1 MKQAKNN
8 FLGLHIFL
16 KAMLIVFLG
25 VLLYFIVTYCTDSLI
40 SYNNEKLDKTESIE
54 RCDSRYY
61 DREFGQLRE
70 ILLLYDLFDPS
81 LYGKYWEA
89 VNAYEDYTYYLQ
101 WEQAALQ
108 GAQGAEAKLE
118 TYREKVED
126 NSINCRYTENTE
138 VLKQYAQR
146 CTNQKQLPD

>member
-1 MKQAKNN
+1 MEKNRGN
-8 FLGLHIFL
+8 IGTKIFL
-16 KAMLIVFLG
+16 KLCVILLFGM
-25 VLLYFIVTYCTDSLI
+25 LLYSFVVIWSGSLI
-40 SYNNEKLDKTESIE
+40 DYNRDHHNKAESIAK
-54 RCDSRYY
+54 CDAWYY

-108 GAQGAEAKLE
+108 GAQGADAKLE

-126 NSINCRYTENTE
+126 NSINCQYTENTE

>member
-1 MKQAKNN
+1 MEQKKNS
-8 FLGLHIFL
+8 
-16 KAMLIVFLG
+16 FLG
-25 VLLYFIVTYCTDSLI
+25 VHIVLKAIVIVFFGMLLYFLVTFCMESLV
-40 SYNNEKLDKTESIE
+40 SYNHEKLDKTEGIE

-101 WEQAALQ
+101 WEQAAS
-108 GAQGAEAKLE
+108 QGAEGADVKLE
-118 TYREKVED
+118 TYREKVEA
-126 NSINCRYTENTE
+126 NSENCQYTENAE
-138 VLKQYAQR
+138 LLSQYAQQ
-146 CTNQKQLPD
+146 CAD